1 VITPD
6 QDSGSLR
13 TLRLLRLLLK
23 LGCKVTFAA
32 DNLLADEPYGQQL
45 RDEGIE
51 VLHAPHVKSMGEYL
65 RDHGGL
71 YDVVTLC
78 RHYIAIQ
85 HVDLLREHHPS
96 TEIWF
101 DTIDLHYLRLRRQ
114 HDIDQA
120 SATLKMAELA
130 HREECEVISK
140 SDLTIV
146 VSEVEVAELANEAPD
161 AKVAI
166 ISNIHEVAHDRPG
179 FDDRSGV
186 MFVGGFQHPPN
197 IDAVEYYATEIWP
210 LLTELCPDLETYII
224 GSRMPDS
231 LKRLGESKGLKMLG
245 FVEDLAPY
253 YESCKL
259 AIAPLR
265 YGAGVKGK
273 VNQALSYG
281 LPVVGSPDAFE
292 GMGLTHEREVMVA
305 ETPQGF
311 ADSIAKVCDNHGL
324 WQALS
329 EKGGASLAGRF
340 TPEVAEEAL
349 RNALA
354 PWLDERDLETVG

>member
-1 VITPD
+1 
-6 QDSGSLR
+6 
-13 TLRLLRLLLK
+13 
-23 LGCKVTFAA
+23 
-32 DNLLADEPYGQQL
+32 
-45 RDEGIE
+45 
-51 VLHAPHVKSMGEYL
+51 
-65 RDHGGL
+65 
-71 YDVVTLC
+71 
-78 RHYIAIQ
+78 
-85 HVDLLREHHPS
+85 
-96 TEIWF
+96 
-101 DTIDLHYLRLRRQ
+101 
-114 HDIDQA
+114 
-120 SATLKMAELA
+120 
-130 HREECEVISK
+130 
-140 SDLTIV
+140 
-146 VSEVEVAELANEAPD
+146 
-161 AKVAI
+161 
-166 ISNIHEVAHDRPG
+166 
-179 FDDRSGV
+179 
-186 MFVGGFQHPPN
+186 
-197 IDAVEYYATEIWP
+197 
-210 LLTELCPDLETYII
+210 
-224 GSRMPDS
+224 MPDS